1 MRNLV
6 IKRDKAFAG
15 CLGKYKVYIV
25 DSNSKDLKINKES
38 CRKLGTLK
46 NGEEAVFQIPNEE
59 VKIYIIA
66 DKLSKHLCSEFI
78 RLPADEADAYLLG
91 RTKFNPL
98 TGNPF
103 RLEGQVND
111 ETKANRKHSLK
122 KALIIYLLAFI
133 IGIIGGFC
141 LVSNKEA
148 LANRP
153 ETFTVNE
160 MQITLTRD
168 FIEAPGKELTAAFL
182 SEDVSV
188 FIAEEA
194 KPIADGYENIT
205 LEEYANLLIDLQEQ
219 KNGYF
224 CSDLKSEN
232 GLYYFEYQYTSDVG
246 TTAYFKEYVYESE
259 EAFWGVSFACVT
271 EESYV
276 ANYNSFPEWAQ
287 SVTFNETV

>member
-59 VKIYIIA
+59 VKIYLIA

-168 FIEAPGKELTAAFL
+168 FFVVPHEYLTA
-182 SEDVSV
+182 V
-188 FIAEEA
+188 FTNNEVTVAITGEL
-194 KPIADGYENIT
+194 KPIEGFKNIT
-205 LEEYANLLIDLQEQ
+205 LEEYGDILIDIQEQ
-219 KNGYF
+219 DGYV
-224 CSDLKSEN
+224 CSDLKNEN
-232 GLYYFEYQYTSDVG
+232 GLFYFEYQVINEDG
-246 TTAYFKEYVYESE
+246 TTGYFKEYVYESSKT
-259 EAFWGVSFACVT
+259 FWGITFFCIN
-271 EESYV
+271 EGDYI

>member
-168 FIEAPGKELTAAFL
+168 FFVVPHEYLTA
-182 SEDVSV
+182 V
-188 FIAEEA
+188 FTNNEVTVAITGEL
-194 KPIADGYENIT
+194 KPIEGFKNIT
-205 LEEYANLLIDLQEQ
+205 LEEYGDMLIDIQEQ
-219 KNGYF
+219 NGYV
-224 CSDLKSEN
+224 CSDLKNEN
-232 GLYYFEYQYTSDVG
+232 GLFYFEYQVINEDG
-246 TTAYFKEYVYESE
+246 TTGYFKEYVYESSKT
-259 EAFWGVSFACVT
+259 FWGISFFCVT
-271 EESYV
+271 EEDYI

-287 SVTFNETV
+287 SVAFDETV